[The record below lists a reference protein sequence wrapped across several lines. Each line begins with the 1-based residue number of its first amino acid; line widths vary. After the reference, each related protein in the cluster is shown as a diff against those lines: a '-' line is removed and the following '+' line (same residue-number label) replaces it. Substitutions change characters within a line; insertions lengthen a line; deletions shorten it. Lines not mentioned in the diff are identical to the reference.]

1 MQRIKADEVEQL
13 ASHLMSRLA
22 AYPEWF
28 CTSADDKSKPD
39 SARRDEYEFYAAHGQ
54 LFFSHPTAQ
63 GTRTVWRVSAY
74 QLSAPEEKER
84 ITLAVERRAGRERA
98 TLELIPRAS
107 VSDDKQAAAIAR
119 LRACEFLAKT
129 ASEMFDA
136 RIERAGLSRGA
147 VRSEPGRYARIL
159 LRRGKSE
166 LLAVTCDV
174 ADADSVRADAM
185 IASAIIWFFRLTAKS
200 KLRLYLVGTPKVAHA
215 LAEICALLRSNLRS
229 QLSVYETNDDF
240 SILSPVSIPT
250 TEELFTSGRKPRAIH
265 PLAPNTSELS
275 RAIINLAPDAIDV
288 VRSRHGETLRFHGL
302 AFARVRYVMNRP
314 QIWFGVDRVSITRAV
329 LDDTTWP
336 ELLKLINELCEHR
349 RAGGDA
355 AHALFRAAPEAW
367 LESLLRRDVTRLDPG
382 LAISPIYAQ
391 FRAGLATRGREV
403 DLLALRND
411 GRLVVIELK
420 TSEDNGLP
428 FQAADYFRR
437 VEIYRRAGA
446 INAAR
451 LFGDRPVADL
461 PPLLYAVA
469 PGLRFARS
477 FNSLA
482 RTLSPEIEIYR
493 FDINEDWRAGVR
505 VMRRVR
511 AN

>member
-1 MQRIKADEVEQL
+1 MQRIKTDEVEQL
-13 ASHLMSRLA
+13 AAHLMRALE

-28 CTSADDKSKPD
+28 CTSTDYKSKPD
-39 SARRDEYEFYAAHGQ
+39 SVPRDECEFYAAHGQ
-54 LFFSHPTAQ
+54 LFFSHPSAQ
-63 GTRTVWRVSAY
+63 GSRSIWRVAAY
-74 QLSAPEEKER
+74 QLSALEEKAR
-84 ITLAVERRAGRERA
+84 ITLAIERRAGRERA
-98 TLELIPRAS
+98 TLELIPRAL
-107 VSDDKQAAAIAR
+107 VRDDKEAVANAR
-119 LRACEFLAKT
+119 RRTCELLAKT

-136 RIERAGLSRGA
+136 RIERVGLSRGA

-159 LRRGKSE
+159 LRLGKSE
-166 LLAVTCDV
+166 LLAITCDV
-174 ADADSVRADAM
+174 ADPDSVRADSM
-185 IASAIIWFFRLTAKS
+185 LASALLWFFPLTAKS
-200 KLRLYLVGTPKVAHA
+200 NLRLCLIGTPKVAHA
-215 LAEICALLRSNLRS
+215 LAETCALLRSNLRPH
-229 QLSVYETNDDF
+229 LSVYETNDDF

-250 TEELFTSGRKPRAIH
+250 TDELFTSGRKPRAIH
-265 PLAPNTSELS
+265 PLAGNTSELS
-275 RAIINLAPDAIDV
+275 RAIINLAPEAIDV

-302 AFARVRYVMNRP
+302 AFARVRYVMNCP
-314 QIWFGVDRVSITRAV
+314 HVWFGIDRVSMTRAA

-336 ELLKLINELCEHR
+336 ELLKLIDELCEHR
-349 RAGGDA
+349 RARGDA

-382 LAISPIYAQ
+382 LVISPIYAQ
-391 FRAGLATRGREV
+391 FRAGLASRGRAV

-446 INAAR
+446 ITAAR

-461 PPLLYAVA
+461 PPLVYAVA

-477 FNSLA
+477 FNSLT